1 MSQYTIEGWVPANG
15 VISVPVGA
23 VVTALRVEGLSVSFT
38 AGEGYVEPAQQ
49 YIGRKFQADVE
60 EGSSATPGVNPKYA
74 TAVTD
79 SAAENA
85 QRSSRYSGRV
95 VAPFDTLSG
104 YSGTNGATIQL
115 VDVPTG
121 GPRRIKGA
129 TAKSVQVTGEATNL
143 EVNFPVFEAGN
154 PTGRVDLWLYV
165 TDYTKHSAPITLF
178 LTVDSGYA
186 NHYTRS
192 FNIRQHNGWQCVSLT
207 VSNFTVGAGS
217 PTLDTVTRG
226 KIRFNAPGGCGI
238 IVDRLVFG
246 GGGSPLVTLI
256 WDDGGITDYTIIA
269 PLLNKYRLQG
279 NFAIIG
285 AIVGDTPTTVMSR
298 TQLYMM
304 AESGHRLITHGQY
317 NLSTL
322 PTPAAAIADV
332 ESNRAFLDG
341 LGIEVDSD
349 VYVYPQGEYMHTTGD
364 LSIPNYL
371 RSAGFAGAFIASG
384 SCVSNAAFTERYA
397 CQRKGVDASTV
408 ASTWLA
414 QFDEHIAAGMSVALM
429 GHNVVTSGATGAAA
443 NLAVIDAVLAGIASR
458 RDAGKINVVSARAF
472 CRRAMP
478 G

>member
-1 MSQYTIEGWVPANG
+1 MPQIRMLENVWQGSTLLAAGSDVTVTTELADQL
-15 VISVPVGA
+15 VGA
-23 VVTALRVEGLSVSFT
+23 GKALDT
-38 AGEGYVEPAQQ
+38 AGYKSALVDQTMTDDVQRAKAAAVVGAAGDSAQQ
-49 YIGRKFQADVE
+49 
-60 EGSSATPGVNPKYA
+60 SA
-74 TAVTD
+74 
-79 SAAENA
+79 
-85 QRSSRYSGRV
+85 RYSGRV
-95 VAPFDTLSG
+95 IAAFDTLTG
-104 YSGTNGATIQL
+104 YSGANGAALAL
-115 VDVPTG
+115 VDTPAD
-121 GPRRIKGA
+121 GPRRNKGSS
-129 TAKSVQVTGEATNL
+129 AKSIQVSGSATNL

-165 TDYTKHSAPITLF
+165 TDYTKHSAAITLF
-178 LTVDSGYA
+178 LTVDSGYL

-207 VSNFTVGAGS
+207 LSNFIVGAGS

-238 IVDRLVFG
+238 VVDRIVFSG
-246 GGGSPLVTLI
+246 GGNPLVTLI

-279 NFAIIG
+279 NFAIVG
-285 AIVGDTPTTVMSR
+285 AIVGETPTSVMSR
-298 TQLYMM
+298 TQLLMM
-304 AESGHRLITHGQY
+304 AESGHRLITHGQF

-322 PTPAAAIADV
+322 ATPAAAIADI
-332 ESNRAFLDG
+332 ESNKAFLDR
-341 LGIEVDSD
+341 LGIETDSG
-349 VYVYPQGEYMHTTGD
+349 VYAYPQGEYMHTTGD

-371 RSAGFAGAFIASG
+371 RSAGYDGAFIASG

-397 CQRKGVDASTV
+397 CQRKAVDASTV

-443 NLAVIDAVLAGIASR
+443 NYAVIDAVLAGIASR
-458 RDAGKINVVSARAF
+458 RDAGKFSVVSAKTF
-472 CRRAMP
+472 CRRAMM